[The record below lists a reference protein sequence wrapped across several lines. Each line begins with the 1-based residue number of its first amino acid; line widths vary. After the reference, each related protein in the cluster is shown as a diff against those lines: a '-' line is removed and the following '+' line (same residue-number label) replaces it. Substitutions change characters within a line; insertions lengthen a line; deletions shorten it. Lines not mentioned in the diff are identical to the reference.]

1 VVTTAS
7 STYRF
12 APIFNEFDRY
22 GRSNVGYVLND
33 ELETIP
39 AMLMDPTLVN
49 HSSVENNII
58 CQFNLLRLSQRGVP
72 VVCLDGF
79 VTDEISG
86 RLMKAAGV
94 PFTEMQS
101 NVSLF
106 AGRKLTIIRDYL
118 THPSA
123 GFLGI
128 RTSVGGTIKRIIA
141 SIEAGRNPQVF
152 CSSKKQL
159 RALFSLITK
168 HFSGGSHACKRS
180 RRRPT
185 HRRQNLWRDLHHQRG
200 RWRTQL

>member
-1 VVTTAS
+1 MAPSTESERDCTPFRHYDSVSVSEMMRDGGHVVTTAS
-7 STYRF
+7 SAYRF
-12 APIFNEFDRY
+12 APIFNEFDIY
-22 GRSNVGYVLND
+22 GRSNVGYALID

-39 AMLMDPTLVN
+39 AMLMDPTMVN

-58 CQFNLLRLSQRGVP
+58 CLFNLLRLSQQGVP

-94 PFTEMQS
+94 PFTEMQC
-101 NVSLF
+101 NVGLF

-128 RTSVGGTIKRIIA
+128 RMSVGGTIKRIIA

-152 CSSKKQL
+152 CSSK
-159 RALFSLITK
+159 T
-168 HFSGGSHACKRS
+168 
-180 RRRPT
+180 
-185 HRRQNLWRDLHHQRG
+185 
-200 RWRTQL
+200 